1 MPEKTL
7 TENRQAVLDVLSE
20 RHEAMSAY
28 DILDSLHAGDRKW
41 KPATV
46 YRALNYLIE
55 SKLIHRI
62 ESEQK
67 FICCG
72 HSHKSHEQ
80 LFMICEIC
88 GQVAELSLEENL
100 LAQFFTLAQAKQFAL
115 KSPYLEFRGLCDRC
129 QKAESAGS
137 E

>member
-1 MPEKTL
+1 MPNKTL
-7 TENRQAVLDVLSE
+7 TDNRQAVLDVLSE
-20 RHEAMSAY
+20 QHEAMSAY
-28 DILDSLHAGDRKW
+28 DILDSLHASDRKW

-72 HSHKSHEQ
+72 HTHKSHEQ
-80 LFMICEIC
+80 LFMICDTC
-88 GQVAELSLEENL
+88 GQVIEKALDEAL
-100 LAQFFTLAQAKQFAL
+100 LKQFFALAKENTFAL
-115 KSPYLEFRGLCDRC
+115 DSPYLEFRGRC
-129 QKAESAGS
+129 QNCQSP
-137 E
+137 